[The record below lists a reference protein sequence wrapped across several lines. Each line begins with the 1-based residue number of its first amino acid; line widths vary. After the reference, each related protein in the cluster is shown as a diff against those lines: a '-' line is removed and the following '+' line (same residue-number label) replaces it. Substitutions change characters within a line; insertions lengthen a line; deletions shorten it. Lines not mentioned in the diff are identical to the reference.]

1 MSDGTFLH
9 LAIKELNFCALHI
22 FRMLGLELDVFDK
35 EQRTPLILA
44 VMSYD
49 DEVQH
54 KNYSDMKNESDIENP
69 EESKNDIIGNTIVY
83 RQIVD
88 YLIKGGSD
96 PTLKVKHT
104 FRSISVYIFRC

>member
-9 LAIKELNFCALHI
+9 LAVKELNLCALHI
-22 FRMLGLELDVFDK
+22 FRMLGLELDAFDK

-44 VMSYD
+44 AMSYD
-49 DEVQH
+49 DEVQS
-54 KNYSDMKNESDIENP
+54 KNYSDVKNESDTENNLD
-69 EESKNDIIGNTIVY
+69 ESKNDIIGNTIVY

-96 PTLKVKHT
+96 PTLKV
-104 FRSISVYIFRC
+104 IIIFC